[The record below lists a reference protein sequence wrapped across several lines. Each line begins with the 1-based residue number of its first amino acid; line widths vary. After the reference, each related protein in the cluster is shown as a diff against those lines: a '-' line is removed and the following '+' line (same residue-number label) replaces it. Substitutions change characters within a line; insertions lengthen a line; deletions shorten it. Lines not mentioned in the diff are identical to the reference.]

1 MIKIN
6 FKNKK
11 GFVLLYAVTLAAI
24 FLSLALGV
32 GAIALKENLF
42 STSAKN
48 TNNAFFAADT
58 GVECALFYD
67 KSGGS
72 GSAFIDLATIS
83 PISCNNNSVTV
94 TESPTNV
101 WTFSIPSLGGSNLGC
116 AKVKVDK
123 TSLVSPTTT
132 ITADGYNN
140 GGSSGGCA
148 PVKSTAV
155 ERELSTSY

>member
-1 MIKIN
+1 MIKVIK
-6 FKNKK
+6 KNN

-48 TNNAFFAADT
+48 TNNAFFAADS
-58 GVECALFYD
+58 GVECALYYD

-72 GSAFIDLATIS
+72 GSAFIDQATIS
-83 PISCNNNSVTV
+83 PILCNNNSVAV

-101 WTFSIPSLGGSNLGC
+101 WTFAIPALGGSNLGC
-116 AKVKVDK
+116 AKVTVNK
-123 TSLVSPTTT
+123 TSGTT

-140 GGSSGGCA
+140 GGSAGGCA